1 MFTLT
6 NKIKFFSLMLVILGL
21 MGILYGF
28 YSAPSSIDEAKEMV
42 ADHHNN
48 EEYNVQQDKTNEYY
62 NKYGS
67 TEDGGHMSHDEHVY
81 HQLANRPWAAL
92 YVAAFFFFMI
102 SLGTLAFYAIQR
114 AAQSGWSP
122 VLFRVMEGITAYL
135 LPGGLALLLILL
147 LSTLHLNHL
156 FIWMDPEAVSYTHL
170 TLPTICS
177 V

>member
-28 YSAPSSIDEAKEMV
+28 YSAPSSIEEAKEMV
-42 ADHHNN
+42 ADNHNK
-48 EEYNVQQDKTNEYY
+48 EEYNVQQDTTNEYY

-147 LSTLHLNHL
+147 LSTCLL
-156 FIWMDPEAVSYTHL
+156 YTS
-170 TLPTICS
+170 PS
-177 V
+177 PRDS